1 MPFTVTMPKLSPT
14 MEGGTI
20 VKWHVNEGDHVEAGA
35 LLIEVAT
42 DKATVEYNALDE
54 GYLRKIVVPEGSDAQ
69 INQAIAIFTESADES
84 IEGYEPEGVSA
95 KAEETAVEEQPAEV
109 GAGSAEPTAKK
120 QAGKTFSQP
129 SFTPEPPPENYTFTF
144 QDLPK
149 DVRLRSSPLARKIA
163 KEQGVDIST
172 VKGSGPGGR
181 VVAKDLDFA
190 ETDAIATFSRNEFP
204 SEPAGSYEEIPLTP
218 MRKTIGER
226 LQSSKSFI
234 PHFYVQQEIN
244 AKSLITAREQLKAF
258 GVKVTFN
265 DFIVRAAALALREH
279 PNLNTGFNS
288 DKGALIQFKT
298 VDISIAVSLPD
309 GLITPILRHADYLNL
324 GQISSE
330 VKRLAAKAKEG
341 KLQPEEYKG
350 GSFTISNL
358 GMFGIND
365 FQAVIN
371 PPQCAILA
379 VGGMVDKPVVEA
391 GAVVPGKVLTL
402 SLASDHRV
410 VDGADA
416 AQFLKT
422 MQKLLENPSILLI

>member
-20 VKWHVNEGDHVEAGA
+20 IKWHVKEGDHVEAGA

-42 DKATVEYNALDE
+42 DKATVEYSALDE
-54 GYLRKIVVPEGSDAQ
+54 GYVRQILVPEGEDAE
-69 INQAIAIFTESADES
+69 INQPIAIFTETADES
-84 IEGYEPEGVSA
+84 IEGYQPEGIGA
-95 KAEETAVEEQPAEV
+95 KEEEKVEVA
-109 GAGSAEPTAKK
+109 AKGEEEK
-120 QAGKTFSQP
+120 VVKKGTPQKATLSQP
-129 SFTPEPPPENYTFTF
+129 SFVPEPPPQQYSFSFGKESKE
-144 QDLPK
+144 Q
-149 DVRLRSSPLARKIA
+149 RLRSTPLARKIA
-163 KEQGVDIST
+163 REQGLDLTT

-181 VVAKDLDFA
+181 IVAKDVSFA
-190 ETDAIATFSRNEFP
+190 ESDAVATFSR
-204 SEPAGSYEEIPLTP
+204 SEHPTVPAGSYEEIPLTP

-226 LQSSKSFI
+226 LQASKSFI
-234 PHFYVQQEIN
+234 PHFYVQQEVN
-244 AKSLITAREQLKAF
+244 GKGLIEAREQLKTF

-265 DFIVRAAALALREH
+265 DFIVRAAALALRDH
-279 PNLNTGFNS
+279 PHINSGFNS
-288 DKGALIQFKT
+288 EKNAIIRFKT
-298 VDISIAVSLPD
+298 VDISIAVNLPD

-330 VKRLAAKAKEG
+330 VKRLAQKAKEG

-371 PPQCAILA
+371 PPQSAILA
-379 VGGMVDKPVVEA
+379 VGGIIDKPVVEQ
-391 GAVVPGKVLTL
+391 GVVVPGKVLTL

-416 AQFLKT
+416 AQFLNT
-422 MQKLLENPSILLI
+422 MKKLLENPAILLI